1 MEMVDLNVRHN
12 RHELIIVTCEPF
24 ESPKLILALVLYN
37 YHLRSIDYAIFTVI
51 GVMLESTSY
60 SVLEG
65 SSIDVCVML
74 SGELEREVPLSLVT
88 KPGSAELYED
98 YADVT
103 SILHLLP
110 GDGRVCFSVESLED
124 DIVEGDEMLQ
134 VILNGN
140 DSVFMNGNVVNITIK
155 DNDSK
160 LYYCMCM
167 YMSVLIVHNCRRC
180 VWFEDVLVYSW

>member
-1 MEMVDLNVRHN
+1 MVDLNAQHN

-74 SGELEREVPLSLVT
+74 SGELEREVPLSLIT
-88 KPGSAELYED
+88 KSGSAELHKD

-103 SILHLLP
+103 NILHLLP

-134 VILNGN
+134 VVLNGN

-160 LYYCMCM
+160 LYYCMWM
-167 YMSVLIVHNCRRC
+167 YMSVLIVRNCRRC